1 MSWQQPLALLS
12 GAAALLPRPHP
23 ACPLPDLIRGLQGDP
38 RPRSSRKRLCFFRAT
53 PAPYLTPSSREP
65 SGGLREGPRE
75 RAGCGCGL
83 RPGGPWL
90 PGHPQAGVQAPG
102 DRDRDR
108 AEVGQRRQM
117 ETMTSESW
125 NAAWETS
132 MLIHHRQA
140 PPRRAH
146 TSRPL
151 THEHEHRHTCVH
163 IRARIHKHKL
173 VYSHTCAC
181 ANTLRAHTSVHGTH
195 TGTHTGTH
203 PCQAS
208 DSPALT
214 TAPSLQACG
223 QTQAE
228 GGGEGAVAW
237 QWLGAPGWNT
247 AEGSGC
253 SQPGLVVWTWDISI
267 P

>member
-1 MSWQQPLALLS
+1 MISPHTEYTTPEPRENTGVSWQQPLALLS

-38 RPRSSRKRLCFFRAT
+38 RPRSSQKRLCFFLAT

-75 RAGCGCGL
+75 RAGCGL

-90 PGHPQAGVQAPG
+90 PGHPQAGAQAPG

-132 MLIHHRQA
+132 MLIHHREA
-140 PPRRAH
+140 PWEQEGGLLGSPKTGPTH
-146 TSRPL
+146 TRPTPSHMNTNTDTRVC
-151 THEHEHRHTCVH
+151 THT
-163 IRARIHKHKL
+163 RIHKHKL

-181 ANTLRAHTSVHGTH
+181 ANTLHAYTCVHTCARTSVHITHTCTH
-195 TGTHTGTH
+195 TGTHTCTR

-214 TAPSLQACG
+214 S
-223 QTQAE
+223 
-228 GGGEGAVAW
+228 
-237 QWLGAPGWNT
+237 APG
-247 AEGSGC
+247 S
-253 SQPGLVVWTWDISI
+253 L
-267 P
+267 